1 MELDRPRSL
10 DLKVRTLWWG
20 VAVVVAVVIAALA
33 IVAEFLVPTPSGLI
47 AAPGIAAVAAWA
59 LWYPAARYRRWSY
72 QLRSH
77 DLVLIHGVVT
87 RVERLV
93 PRTRI
98 QHVDIIGGPIE
109 RAMGLR
115 QLAVFT
121 AGTSLAD
128 ARIPGLTKADAD
140 ALRAELLS
148 WIEQRRVSG
157 DG

>member
-1 MELDRPRSL
+1 MDLDQPHSL
-10 DLKVRTLWWG
+10 DLKVRTLWWIVAAL
-20 VAVVVAVVIAALA
+20 VAVVVAAVAIGAELLA
-33 IVAEFLVPTPSGLI
+33 PTPPGLI
-47 AAPGIAAVAAWA
+47 AVPVVGVMVAWA
-59 LWYPAARYRRWSY
+59 LWFPAARYRRWSY
-72 QLRSH
+72 QLRPH
-77 DLVLIHGVVT
+77 DLVLNHGVVT

-128 ARIPGLTKADAD
+128 ARIPGLTKADAE